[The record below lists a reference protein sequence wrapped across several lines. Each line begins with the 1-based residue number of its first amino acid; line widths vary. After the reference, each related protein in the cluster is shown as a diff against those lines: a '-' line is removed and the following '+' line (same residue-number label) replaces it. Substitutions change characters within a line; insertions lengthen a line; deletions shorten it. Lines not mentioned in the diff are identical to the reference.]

1 MSDSTLPH
9 PDGFSGA
16 NGGGEDGNVT
26 ELHRPV
32 DFTIDGRP
40 EQTTVRR
47 QPAADLLR
55 LVGLDPAFYDLG
67 QLHGHNK
74 QPTRFRDDQIVDI
87 HQGDRFVSIRC
98 HADVA

>member
-1 MSDSTLPH
+1 MSDSTFEH
-9 PDGFSGA
+9 P
-16 NGGGEDGNVT
+16 GEPGRDDQAENVT

-40 EQTTVRR
+40 ERTTVRR
-47 QPAADLLR
+47 QTAADLLR
-55 LVGLDPAFYDLG
+55 LAGLDPARYDLG
-67 QLHGHNK
+67 QLHGHDHTPN
-74 QPTRFRDDQIVDI
+74 RFRDDEIIDI